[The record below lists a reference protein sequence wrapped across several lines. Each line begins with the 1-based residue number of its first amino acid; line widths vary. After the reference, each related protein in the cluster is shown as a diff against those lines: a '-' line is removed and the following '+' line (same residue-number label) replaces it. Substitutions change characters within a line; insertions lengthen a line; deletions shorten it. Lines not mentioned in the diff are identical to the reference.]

1 MPHRN
6 VRDRVDVGLDRQN
19 VLMAGEFK
27 LQQVT
32 LRLDVDVQR
41 VVLPVL
47 RRQWVTK
54 NKTKE

>member
-47 RRQWVTK
+47 RRQWITE